1 MSTKPE
7 TTQAKAPEVPWA
19 VTPEK
24 IAAAVKRIVEVGNPK
39 KVILFG
45 SAARGETHRDSDVD
59 LLVVTGNEVSNPRQE
74 SVRLRSAVYGI
85 LMSYDIIVISESQLA
100 ELADVPGLIYREA
113 LREGKILYEA
123 PV

>member
-74 SVRLRSAVYGI
+74 SVRDADGSALVRRRG
-85 LMSYDIIVISESQLA
+85 EERA
-100 ELADVPGLIYREA
+100 GRRVP
-113 LREGKILYEA
+113 
-123 PV
+123 